1 MSNFNKNLLATD
13 DNNIGE
19 LGVKVSGGE
28 RQRIG
33 IARALYFDRDIYI
46 FDEVT
51 NALDENTE
59 IKVLQN
65 IKEQKIKSSFL
76 FLIKTQH

>member
-46 FDEVT
+46 FDEAT

-65 IKEQKIKSSFL
+65 IKIYLKIKSSFL
-76 FLIKTQH
+76 FS

>member
-1 MSNFNKNLLATD
+1 M
-13 DNNIGE
+13 
-19 LGVKVSGGE
+19 SGGE

-46 FDEVT
+46 FDEAT

-59 IKVLQN
+59 IKILQN
-65 IKEQKIKSSFL
+65 IKNYLKDKIIIFVSHKNITLKQCDKIIS
-76 FLIKTQH
+76 IKD

>member
-1 MSNFNKNLLATD
+1 MLATD

-46 FDEVT
+46 FDEAT

-59 IKVLQN
+59 IKVLKN
-65 IKEQKIKSSFL
+65 IKIYLKNKIIIFVSH
-76 FLIKTQH
+76 KTQH